1 MRTRQMNDTAKHVF
15 RRFRRFRRRP
25 VDYLIAAGVL
35 LAAAAAQSLP
45 AYAQDSFAGFI
56 VGLRDVCD
64 QEPARIC
71 TQRVAAFLDSDNDS
85 RISLEEFQNVH
96 AQAKSAVKRRESSLS
111 ATEHNLISIGLLAL
125 PRANLAAIF
134 ARFDADADGGLSEDE
149 LFADFALDQRP
160 LGKIIA
166 DPGGVDWK
174 SFAARFGKIGF
185 LVLDFL
191 PPSHRE

>member
-1 MRTRQMNDTAKHVF
+1 M
-15 RRFRRFRRRP
+15 
-25 VDYLIAAGVL
+25 DYLIVAGVISIAGTAL
-35 LAAAAAQSLP
+35 GPP
-45 AYAQDSFAGFI
+45 ASAQDTFAGFI
-56 VGLRDVCD
+56 VGLRDVCS
-64 QEPARIC
+64 QEPARVC